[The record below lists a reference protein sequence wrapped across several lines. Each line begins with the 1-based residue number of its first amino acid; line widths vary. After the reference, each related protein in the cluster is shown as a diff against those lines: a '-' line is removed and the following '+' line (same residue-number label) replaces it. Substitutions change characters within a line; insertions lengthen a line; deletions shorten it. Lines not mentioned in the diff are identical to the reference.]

1 MDTPE
6 ITQHPAGSGGNFTIE
21 RDGKPLATLNY
32 SQVGKMVII
41 NHTEVDPA
49 LRGTGAGGRLVE
61 AVVNWAR
68 ADHLRIAPLCPYAKS
83 VFDKKPEYHDVL
95 MR

>member
-6 ITQHPAGSGGNFTIE
+6 VTQHPAASGGTFTIE
-21 RDGKPLATLNY
+21 RDGKQLATLNY
-32 SQVGKMVII
+32 SQAGNIVII

-61 AVVNWAR
+61 AVVQLGAR
-68 ADHLRIAPLCPYAKS
+68 RSPAHRAAVPVRRNRCSTRSPITTTS
-83 VFDKKPEYHDVL
+83 
-95 MR
+95 